1 MAKKIKRRAGSKW
14 WKMVE
19 IAGWVVIAVGLAF
32 LVYSLDSGIRTRN
45 RNVGNVFEVLSAGV
59 ALFFGAVLTVV
70 ARESDSEW
78 LCSRCQRP
86 IRDKEDKACLNCMV
100 LFD

>member
-1 MAKKIKRRAGSKW
+1 MARKVKRRLGSKW
-14 WKMVE
+14 WKTIE
-19 IAGWVVIAVGLAF
+19 ITGWAVIAVGLIF
-32 LVYSLDSGIRTRN
+32 LVYSLNLGIRYAN
-45 RNVGNVFEVLSAGV
+45 RSVGNLFEVLSAGA

-78 LCSRCQRP
+78 MCSCCRKPLRH
-86 IRDKEDKACLNCMV
+86 KEDKACLNCMV